1 MLIVTASL
9 SSATIAP
16 PSSAHSLE
24 LRCRVA
30 EISRLFAPATAHS
43 LFEPENSLLV
53 PASAFRCTKG
63 QIADTRSGF
72 EAVVVVEVGCMREV
86 RRGVS

>member
-30 EISRLFAPATAHS
+30 EISRLFARATAHS

-53 PASAFRCTKG
+53 PP
-63 QIADTRSGF
+63 
-72 EAVVVVEVGCMREV
+72 
-86 RRGVS
+86 